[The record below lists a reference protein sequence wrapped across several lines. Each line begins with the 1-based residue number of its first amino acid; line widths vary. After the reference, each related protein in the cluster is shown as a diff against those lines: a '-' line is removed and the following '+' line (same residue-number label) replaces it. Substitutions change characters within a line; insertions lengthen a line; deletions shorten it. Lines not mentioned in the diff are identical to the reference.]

1 MKSLLARRAHD
12 PQSVAVRS
20 LAFPLVAIAVAAV
33 ILFAVISGGAEQLSN
48 AQLVGQIAAMLIAT
62 LGLNLL
68 VGNAGMHSFG
78 QGAFF
83 GIGAYTFMYTQQE
96 WNWPALMSFVAA
108 VAVPAVFGGAVAIA
122 TTRMRGPQLAMVT
135 LILAVVVQ
143 RFLSEATAL
152 GQFGG
157 YPNVAKHESTL
168 LDPPS
173 LFGLKLEAPLFG
185 DVVPTAL
192 ILTVVLAVV
201 SLLVCRRLMAS
212 AWGRSLSTIKESE
225 LLAAHLGVNVY
236 LRKIALLAF
245 TSAMAGLGGACYAL
259 IFAHLQP
266 ETFTLMLG
274 VNMIVMV
281 ILGGAGTVL
290 GPVVGTAVVVYLQTS
305 STIGAVV
312 DAQTRYLSD
321 AWFLSAQGLIAL
333 IMLLTLF
340 LLPAGIVG
348 SLADLVKRR
357 FPRHRTRRS
366 TAEPPPEPA
375 AAVREPRTSPDGHL
389 LSMVDASLSFGGVRA
404 VNGVSL
410 TVDPGQILAL
420 IGPNGAGKSTVVN
433 LISGVYRG
441 DAGRIEY
448 RGQDI
453 SSSRSHERA
462 RAGIGRTFQT
472 PIVSPDLTVYDN
484 VRSGAP
490 EIWSEKLGAALFSRG
505 RGGPTSSERVGWAL
519 DAVGLAPLVDLTPEE
534 LSYGQRRALEL
545 ARALASGPSVL
556 ILDEPAAG
564 LNESETAEL
573 SDLLRRLAA
582 DGLAIILVEHHM
594 DLVREVADHALCLIE
609 GTPLVEG
616 TPAAVLADP
625 RVAAAYLGIDESEV
639 KEESRA

>member
-1 MKSLLARRAHD
+1 MKSPLARRVHD
-12 PQSVAVRS
+12 GPSIALRP
-20 LAFPLVAIAVAAV
+20 LAFPAGVALVAAV
-33 ILFAVISGGAEQLSN
+33 MLFAVISGGAEQLSN

-83 GIGAYTFMYTQQE
+83 GIGAYAFMYTQQE
-96 WNWPALMSFVAA
+96 WNWPALMSFAAA
-108 VAVPAVFGGAVAIA
+108 VAVPAVLGGWVAIA

-157 YPNVAKHESTL
+157 YPNVAKHDSTL
-168 LDPPS
+168 LEPPS
-173 LFGLKLEAPLFG
+173 LFGIKLEAPLFG

-192 ILTVVLAVV
+192 ILTVALAVV
-201 SLLVCRRLMAS
+201 ALLVCRRLMGS

-236 LRKIALLAF
+236 LRKIALLSY

-305 STIGAVV
+305 STIGAIV
-312 DAQTRYLSD
+312 DAQTRYISD
-321 AWFLSAQGLIAL
+321 TWFLSAQGLIAL

-348 SLADLVKRR
+348 SLTALSRR
-357 FPRHRTRRS
+357 RLPQRRRQVPN
-366 TAEPPPEPA
+366 AEPPVAPA
-375 AAVREPRTSPDGHL
+375 SAAGEREASSGDHL
-389 LSMVDASLSFGGVRA
+389 LSMMDASLSFGGVRA

-410 TVDPGQILAL
+410 RVDPGEILAL
-420 IGPNGAGKSTVVN
+420 IGPNGAGKSTLVN

-441 DAGRIEY
+441 DTGRIEY
-448 RGQDI
+448 RGEDI
-453 SSSRSHERA
+453 SSTRPHERA

-490 EIWSEKLGAALFSRG
+490 EIWSEKLGAALLAGRRG
-505 RGGPTSSERVGWAL
+505 VSASKARVDWAL
-519 DAVGLAPLVDLTPEE
+519 GAVGLAGLVELTPDE

-545 ARALASGPSVL
+545 ARALASEPSVL
-556 ILDEPAAG
+556 VLDEPAAG

-573 SDLLRRLAA
+573 SELLRRLAA

-594 DLVREVADHALCLIE
+594 DLVREVADRALCLIE

-616 TPAAVLADP
+616 TPATVLADP
-625 RVAAAYLGIDESEV
+625 RVTAAYLGSDESEI
-639 KEESRA
+639 KEKSRA